1 MDIGD
6 VYQNNVNKTPI
17 NQTGISSGVPSIRE
31 RDPQQIKLENDVLSK
46 MAQISK
52 PTPEQKKDI
61 PKVNIQ
67 QVDLAQAIKELMNG
81 VESLDDKS

>member
-6 VYQNNVNKTPI
+6 VYQNNVSKTPI
-17 NQTGISSGVPSIRE
+17 NQTGISSGVPSTRE

-46 MAQISK
+46 MAKISQ
-52 PTPEQKKDI
+52 PAPEQKNDI

>member
-17 NQTGISSGVPSIRE
+17 NQTGISSGVPSTRE

-46 MAQISK
+46 MAKISQ
-52 PTPEQKKDI
+52 PAPEQKNDI